1 MTKRARP
8 DFRAFDEA
16 WATLTREER
25 EEAERL
31 LLRYLELVRRIA
43 RRRCAELHARDK
55 HASLTPP
62 EEPRTL
68 VL

>member
-8 DFRAFDEA
+8 TFRAFDEV
-16 WATLTREER
+16 WAPLTPKER

-43 RRRCAELHARDK
+43 RRRVEERE
-55 HASLTPP
+55 SQGSSILTRM

>member
-1 MTKRARP
+1 MAKRARP

-25 EEAERL
+25 DEAERL

-43 RRRCAELHARDK
+43 RRRCAERHP
-55 HASLTPP
+55 SLTQP